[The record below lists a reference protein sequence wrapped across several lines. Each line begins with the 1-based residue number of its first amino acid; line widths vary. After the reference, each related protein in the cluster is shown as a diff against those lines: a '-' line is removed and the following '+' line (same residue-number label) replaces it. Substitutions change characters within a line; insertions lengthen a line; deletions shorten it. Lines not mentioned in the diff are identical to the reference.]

1 MSPLGMAV
9 ADSSARTGVA
19 ADDKRATP
27 TSLRADWVIGA
38 STLEAI
44 GDALRGLPLA
54 PVTALQAPRRS
65 RAGCGVVSILALMMQ
80 TSCAVGPDFQRPD
93 APDVTGYLSP
103 REGPSGSVAVNG
115 ADIAARW
122 WRVFGSRALER
133 LIEDGIANNPDL
145 AAAEAAV
152 RVAQANALALRG
164 TLLPVVTADFNASRQ
179 KISDPVSSGL
189 ASGADLYSLHTAQVS
204 VSFVPDVFG
213 GTRRAIEA
221 ADAQAEQA
229 AFQREATYVTLATNI
244 ALAAIQEASLR
255 GQIAATRRLI
265 DIQTQLLEV
274 LRNQNNRGQIALPD
288 VVAQETAVAQARLLL
303 PPLDRQLA
311 QQRNLL
317 ATLTGRFP
325 SEKLP
330 AAFELQSF
338 RPPRRLPLSLPA
350 DLIRQRPDVRAAEA
364 NLHAANAQIGVA
376 IANRL
381 PQITLTANAGSTAQS
396 IGQLFAPGTGF
407 WTIAG
412 DAAATVFDAGNRY
425 YKQRSAEEATAQA
438 AAQYRSVVLTAF
450 QNVADVLRALE
461 ADNRAL
467 AAAVAAEDSARRG
480 IELVRSQV
488 ERGQVSSPVLLNAQQ
503 AYLQTSLARVQ
514 AQAARLADVVAL
526 FQALGGGWWNRTPP
540 AQESLVQ

>member
-1 MSPLGMAV
+1 MMSRRPAMQMRV
-9 ADSSARTGVA
+9 AMNS
-19 ADDKRATP
+19 
-27 TSLRADWVIGA
+27 
-38 STLEAI
+38 
-44 GDALRGLPLA
+44 GDVA
-54 PVTALQAPRRS
+54 PVVARAPAVMRLVGFSPILGELVVIRDTARACLYAPSRR
-65 RAGCGVVSILALMMQ
+65 IIEALSLFALL
-80 TSCAVGPDFQRPD
+80 TSCAVGPDFKQPD
-93 APDVTGYLSP
+93 APDVKGFLSQRDEPPGATLSP
-103 REGPSGSVAVNG
+103 G

-122 WRVFGSRALER
+122 WDVFQSPGLNK
-133 LIEDGIANNPDL
+133 LIADGIANNPDL

-179 KISDPVSSGL
+179 KIADPVSSGV
-189 ASGADLYSLHTAQVS
+189 ASGADIYSLHTAQVS

-213 GTRRAIEA
+213 GTRRAIES
-221 ADAQAEQA
+221 ADAQAEQQ
-229 AFQREATYVTLATNI
+229 AFQREGVYVTLATNI

-265 DIQTQLLEV
+265 EIQNQLLAI
-274 LRNQNNRGQIALPD
+274 LRRQNDRGQIALPD

-303 PPLDRQLA
+303 PPLEKQLA

-317 ATLTGRFP
+317 ATLTGRFA
-325 SEKLP
+325 SEGLP
-330 AAFELQSF
+330 VAFELQSF

-350 DLIRQRPDVRAAEA
+350 DLVRQRPDVRAAEA

-438 AAQYRSVVLTAF
+438 AAQYRSTVLTAF
-450 QNVADVLRALE
+450 QNVADVLRALQ
-461 ADNRAL
+461 ADARMLN
-467 AAAVAAEDSARRG
+467 AAIAAEASAQRS
-480 IELVRSQV
+480 IDLVRRQV
-488 ERGQVSSPVLLNAQQ
+488 EQGQVSSPVLLNAQQ

-514 AQAARLADVVAL
+514 AQAARLADTVAL
-526 FQALGGGWWNRTPP
+526 FQALGGGWWNRNPP
-540 AQESLVQ
+540 AQEATVQ